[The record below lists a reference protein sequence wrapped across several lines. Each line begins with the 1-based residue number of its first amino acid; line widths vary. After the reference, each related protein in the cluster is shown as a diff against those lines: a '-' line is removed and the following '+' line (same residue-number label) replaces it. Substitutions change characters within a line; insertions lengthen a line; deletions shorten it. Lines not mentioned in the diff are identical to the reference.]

1 MDVTRYFEYDEDALF
16 QMKKWLRLDD
26 TVPKTIVEVGCGS
39 GYFTGKLV
47 EIASVV
53 KEIIAVEPDDVLRD
67 YAAWKFCSPV
77 RFLKGTAENIPLPNG
92 TADLTVCHIVLSNL
106 PDVPRAVTEMMR
118 VTRTN
123 GIVAAIEPGESRMYY
138 SPNPELNEMEEKI
151 IQAYGKGIWDLRSK
165 LIDYSKDLKKKNARY
180 AEVFNNCGLR
190 NVEVHGLL
198 SVFLLSDS
206 RRNPQEI
213 LSWLKKRLVLLERD
227 KERSKTILQRG
238 GLEEQFI
245 QEYYR
250 ANKTRLNS
258 LIKHPERIPKTHE
271 LQTYSRTVTVGF
283 KHAKPSPKHG
293 AKK

>member
-1 MDVTRYFEYDEDALF
+1 
-16 QMKKWLRLDD
+16 
-26 TVPKTIVEVGCGS
+26 
-39 GYFTGKLV
+39 
-47 EIASVV
+47 
-53 KEIIAVEPDDVLRD
+53 
-67 YAAWKFCSPV
+67 
-77 RFLKGTAENIPLPNG
+77 
-92 TADLTVCHIVLSNL
+92 VLSNL

-250 ANKTRLNS
+250 ANKTHLKS

-271 LQTYSRTVTVGF
+271 LQTYSRTVTIGF
-283 KHAKPSPKHG
+283 KHAKSSP
-293 AKK
+293 